1 MTKPMQVLMLACA
14 CAATVPGRGTVLAAS
29 SHTISAHVRTSNTR
43 IEEVLH
49 YALKRSPSFGDLIA
63 TFDFLDRAVDIEIE
77 EGHCQHREQP
87 ACLQL
92 MPGGRNILVQVDPHQ
107 TTRAVALQIAHELY
121 HALEVGREPAVVDA
135 ASLLN
140 LYEAIGER
148 GCFTS
153 PDSCWETRA
162 AVAFEALVDRQLSS
176 VPPRSVAAR

>member
-1 MTKPMQVLMLACA
+1 
-14 CAATVPGRGTVLAAS
+14 VLAAN

-43 IEEVLH
+43 IEEALH

-63 TFDFLDRAVDIEIE
+63 TFDFLDRVVDIEIE

-92 MPGGRNILVQVDPHQ
+92 MPGGRNILVQVDPRQ

-176 VPPRSVAAR
+176 VPPPSVAAR